1 VILSTILSVVT
12 GGLGGGLLRLA
23 PELIGLFKRKM
34 DYKQEMRLRELDA
47 EIAAKHGAQRLQEI
61 VEGGAVK
68 LELAQADAY
77 REALKAQ
84 SIKSGIPWLDGINI
98 SVRPVITYG
107 YFFWFVVS
115 HVAAMW
121 VTEEVYSRM
130 WGPEESLV
138 LSGILSFWFVNRVIH
153 HSRTNAPR

>member
-1 VILSTILSVVT
+1 MILDALVAVVT

-23 PELIGLFKRKM
+23 PELIGLFKRRM
-34 DYKQEMRLRELDA
+34 DYTQETKLRQLDA
-47 EIAAKHGAQRLQEI
+47 DIASRHGAQRLQEI
-61 VEGGAVK
+61 IEEGDVK
-68 LELAQADAY
+68 LDLAQADLH
-77 REALKAQ
+77 RLALQSQ

-107 YFFWFVVS
+107 YFLWFIAS

-121 VTEEVYSRM
+121 VSAEVYNRM